1 MKVGYVRVSSV
12 SQNEERQLAQMKEK
26 GIERI
31 FSEKVSGKN
40 ITDRKVLQNMLEF
53 VREGDTVYIHDFS
66 RIARS
71 VKDLLSIVDYLK
83 QKGVA
88 LVSFKENIDS
98 STSTGKLMLTMIG
111 AINEF
116 ERENILERQQ
126 EGIALA
132 KLNGKYKGRKPI
144 PFPENWEYIYNKW
157 KNREITGVEAQ
168 KVLKLKHSTFYKFI
182 KIWEDKINEL
192 LGFSRN

>member
-1 MKVGYVRVSSV
+1 MKVGYVRVSSI
-12 SQNEERQLAQMKEK
+12 SQNEERQLVQMEEK
-26 GIERI
+26 GIEKI
-31 FSEKVSGKN
+31 FKEKVSGKN
-40 ITDRKVLQNMLEF
+40 ITDRKELQNMLEF

-71 VKDLLSIVDYLK
+71 VKDLLNIVDYLK

-144 PFPENWEYIYNKW
+144 PFPANWEYIYNKW

-168 KVLKLKHSTFYKFI
+168 KVLRLKHSTFYKFI
-182 KIWEDKINEL
+182 KIWEDKKH
-192 LGFSRN
+192 S

>member
-12 SQNEERQLAQMKEK
+12 SQNEERQLVQMKEK
-26 GIERI
+26 GIEKI
-31 FSEKVSGKN
+31 FLEKVSGKN
-40 ITDRKVLQNMLEF
+40 ITDRKELQNLLEF
-53 VREGDTVYIHDFS
+53 VREGDTIYIHDFS

-126 EGIALA
+126 EGITLA

-144 PFPENWEYIYNKW
+144 PFPNNWEYIYNKW
-157 KNREITGVEAQ
+157 KIREITGVEAQ

-182 KIWEDKINEL
+182 KIWENKKKH
-192 LGFSRN
+192 S

>member
-12 SQNEERQLAQMKEK
+12 SQNEERQLVQMEEK
-26 GIERI
+26 GIEKI
-31 FSEKVSGKN
+31 YVEKVSGKN
-40 ITDRKVLQNMLEF
+40 ITDRKELQNMLEF

-71 VKDLLSIVDYLK
+71 VKDLLNMVDYLK

-182 KIWEDKINEL
+182 KIWKDKKH
-192 LGFSRN
+192 S

>member
-12 SQNEERQLAQMKEK
+12 SQNEERQLVQMKEK
-26 GIERI
+26 GIEKI
-31 FSEKVSGKN
+31 FLEKVSGKN
-40 ITDRKVLQNMLEF
+40 ITDRKELQNMLEF
-53 VREGDTVYIHDFS
+53 VREGDIVYIHDFS

-71 VKDLLSIVDYLK
+71 VKDLLNIVDYFK
-83 QKGVA
+83 Q
-88 LVSFKENIDS
+88 NIDS
-98 STSTGKLMLTMIG
+98 STSTGKLMLTKIG
-111 AINEF
+111 DINEF

-182 KIWEDKINEL
+182 KIWENKN
-192 LGFSRN
+192 